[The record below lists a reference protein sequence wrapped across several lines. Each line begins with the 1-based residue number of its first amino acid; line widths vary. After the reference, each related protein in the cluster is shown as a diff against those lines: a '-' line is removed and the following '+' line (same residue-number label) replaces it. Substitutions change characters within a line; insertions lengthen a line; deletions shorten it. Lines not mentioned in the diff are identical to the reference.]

1 MTTGSQ
7 RRTRI
12 AVLVDAENVGADA
25 AAEAMRKA
33 HAYGSLTVRRAYR
46 PWTDEQRRA
55 WAQLMDEYAIAPVH
69 VEGGKNQVDVAL
81 TIDAMDLLHG
91 GRIDGLCIVS
101 SDGNFTRLAQRARE
115 YGLIVVCIGANVAS
129 RRRTACDHV
138 EHIRRPADDPD
149 GSDASTQ
156 RQKRKRFVEAVK
168 DAIGKAKFAIPDIGK
183 AEPDADGWA
192 RVASVKENVGRG
204 LYDGDF
210 RAALNASADFK
221 ARKRQ
226 NEDWVRVSVPGG
238 R

>member
-7 RRTRI
+7 PRTRI

-55 WAQLMDEYAIAPVH
+55 WAPLMDEYAIAPVH
-69 VEGGKNQVDVAL
+69 VEGGKNRVDVAL

-91 GRIDGLCIVS
+91 DRIDGLCVVS
-101 SDGNFTRLAQRARE
+101 SDGDFTRLAQRARE
-115 YGLIVVCIGANVAS
+115 CGLIVICIGANVAS
-129 RRRTACDHV
+129 RLRAACDHV
-138 EHIRRPADDPD
+138 EHIGRPADDPD
-149 GSDASTQ
+149 GSDASTR

-168 DAIGKAKFAIPDIGK
+168 DAIGKA
-183 AEPDADGWA
+183 EPDADGWA
-192 RVASVKENVGRG
+192 RVASAKENVGRG
-204 LYDGDF
+204 FYDGDF

-221 ARKRQ
+221 VRKRQ
-226 NEDWVRVSVPGG
+226 NEDWVRKSVPGG